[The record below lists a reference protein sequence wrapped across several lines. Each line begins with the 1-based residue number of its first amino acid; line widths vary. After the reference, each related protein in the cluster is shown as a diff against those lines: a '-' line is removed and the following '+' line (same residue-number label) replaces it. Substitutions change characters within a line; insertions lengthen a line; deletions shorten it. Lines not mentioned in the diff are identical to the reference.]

1 MVGGIGVIEND
12 FHNRNDLTP
21 NVCAL
26 YVEQT
31 DRCQGIAGKLLRY
44 VCEDM
49 KQKGLIRFISLQ
61 TTPHFMSVMVG
72 NFYVWFKAM
81 VKQI

>member
-44 VCEDM
+44 VCEEYEAKRD
-49 KQKGLIRFISLQ
+49 
-61 TTPHFMSVMVG
+61 
-72 NFYVWFKAM
+72 
-81 VKQI
+81 